1 MDDLASD
8 RVADVCLEL
17 ETLER
22 ELRGDRSAEIEAAR
36 LHLERCEACRE
47 RRRAMARGEA
57 FLDRFASAAEPTP
70 GATSSALRDELRHE
84 FAGYEIVALLD
95 FGGQGAVYRAIERS
109 SGRAVAIK
117 IPFGDPIRSPA
128 KRYRFRREVELTG
141 RLHHPSIVPVLAVC
155 EGRGGRLGCV
165 MELVEGTPFDAW
177 TAARRAEPDGRR
189 AIVAA
194 VAEVADAM
202 AYAHRR
208 AVLHRDL
215 KAGNVLVGDDGRPR
229 ILDFGLAKALDD
241 EAGSFATMTGAFLGT
256 LACAAPELLADGD
269 GPDVRTDVY
278 GLGLLLYVGI
288 AGRLPWAQ
296 DLPMLELSRAVR
308 EQEPQRP
315 SAIEG
320 RNDPAL
326 DAIALTALAKDPS
339 RRYDGAEAFAADLR
353 RWLAGDP
360 VVARF
365 DGRWHLLR
373 TAVRRHRRAI
383 AAVASALAVVG
394 ALGVSS
400 LSARAARQRELLA
413 AAVRDAR
420 IVEAH
425 AVAVERAR
433 AIARDNVAVGEPLL
447 WDALLDPDPAV
458 VEAGLEGA
466 AALAGVPRSPA
477 YWGLWETAL
486 RTPIV
491 ASLPRPLGRSSSF
504 AADGSVIGCDGN
516 AILRWSWRTGEL
528 VELGPTPIP
537 VRDLAS
543 CVRAGPGWMLFLDR
557 ERSSVLVDTASMRRT
572 ELGSGVLRIAPASDL
587 GTAIVRRLGQSAWR
601 IEVFPL
607 AATAPSHVGE
617 VLPWEPYALASDG
630 WFISAMDSVGRVSS
644 WLPESD
650 GSLRPMRIEGSP
662 PPTTRYVWL
671 VARGAP
677 GEVLIA
683 SHGGIFAYRRDG
695 DAMIGEAISARG
707 PFALMRPA
715 DVEGSWSG
723 GRFVGLS
730 DRRHLIVG
738 DARDDPNAMVVEL
751 PLVLTRASLAPD
763 ERHVVV
769 SLEPDDRAAVVDLES
784 DAIRRLDATGGVP
797 FDGSRTIFDLRFV
810 RDSSALLAASVDGSI
825 VVHPVAGGPLR
836 PLLNP
841 QPGAGVTR
849 IVCDGDRLVVGIHD
863 HERDDAPLRIV
874 RDGRAVDTA
883 FVGERWICG
892 VEVGEDAI
900 WVLAGDGGLAR
911 LSRDGSRIEAERR
924 IGLHRDRPG
933 VRRLLRLPQRGL
945 LLVGPA
951 GEGVEVFDERTLEP
965 VGPSLP
971 MRPFYDMA
979 TSPSDPEL
987 LAVGMEDGTIEVGR
1001 IAIGADA
1008 ALRFERV
1015 RRLGSHAG
1023 PVFRLAFHPEG
1034 ELLASV
1040 CGSPERGDL
1049 RLWEVASGRELA
1061 SLDLFAYGGFALAFS
1076 PDGRWLAAGGEAHP
1090 DRMSE
1095 GGQLFLLDI
1104 EAPARA
1110 IAGNLEYHAARIRR
1124 ERGREALL
1132 ERDVRA
1138 WLAPRRV
1145 ARGESSP

>member
-70 GATSSALRDELRHE
+70 EATSSALRDELRHE

-433 AIARDNVAVGEPLL
+433 AIARDNLAIGEPML
-447 WDALLDPDPAV
+447 WDAILDPDPAV
-458 VEAGLEGA
+458 AAAGFEGTAALEGI
-466 AALAGVPRSPA
+466 PCSPA

-486 RTPIV
+486 RMPIV
-491 ASLPRPLGRSSSF
+491 ASLPRSLGRSASF
-504 AADGSVIGCDGN
+504 LDDGSVIGCDGA
-516 AILRWSWRTGEL
+516 AILRWSWRTGA
-528 VELGPTPIP
+528 VEEIGSPPIP
-537 VRDLAS
+537 VRDPVAQ
-543 CVRAGPGWMLFLDR
+543 VRAGPGWMLFLDR
-557 ERSSVLVDTASMRRT
+557 ERSSVFVETESMRAT
-572 ELGSGVLRIAPASDL
+572 DLGAGIRRVAPAPAL
-587 GTAIVRRLGQSAWR
+587 GIVLARQLGPAAWR
-601 IEVFPL
+601 VEIRPFG
-607 AATAPSHVGE
+607 AAEPSHATE
-617 VLPWEPYALASDG
+617 TLDWEPYAVVTDG
-630 WFISAMDSVGRVSS
+630 TFIAAMDGLGRIEG
-644 WLPESD
+644 WLPHAD
-650 GSLRPMRIEGSP
+650 GRLVPMRIQGQP
-662 PPTTRYVWL
+662 PPATRYVWL
-671 VARGAP
+671 VMRGAP
-677 GEVLIA
+677 DEILTA
-683 SHGGIFAYRRDG
+683 SHGGVFGYRREG
-695 DAMIGEAISARG
+695 DLLIGGAAAARG
-707 PFALMRPA
+707 PFSLMRPA
-715 DVEGSWSG
+715 EIEPAPSG

-730 DRRHLIVG
+730 DRRHLLVG
-738 DARDDPNAMVVEL
+738 DARDPAHAMVAEL

-763 ERHVVV
+763 GRHVVL
-769 SLEPDDRAAVVDLES
+769 SLEPDDRAAILDLEA
-784 DAIRRLDATGGVP
+784 DAIRRLDATVGVP
-797 FDGSRTIFDLRFV
+797 SEGSRTIFDLDFTP
-810 RDSSALLAASVDGSI
+810 DSSALRVASVDGS
-825 VVHPVAGGPLR
+825 VSVHRVIDGTSRLLVGPAR
-836 PLLNP
+836 
-841 QPGAGVTR
+841 GAGATR
-849 IVCDGDRLVVGIHD
+849 IACDGEMLLVGLHD
-863 HERDDAPLRIV
+863 LDRDDAPLRIL
-874 RDGRAVDTA
+874 RDGRMEDTA
-883 FVGERWICG
+883 FVAERWICG
-892 VEVGEDAI
+892 VAFGEDAI
-900 WVLAGDGGLAR
+900 WALSGNGRLAR

-924 IGLHRDRPG
+924 VGLHRDRPG
-933 VRRLLRLPQRGL
+933 LRRLLRLPERGL
-945 LLVGPA
+945 LLVGPCGTGIDA
-951 GEGVEVFDERTLEP
+951 LDERTLES
-965 VGPSLP
+965 VGPSIP

-979 TSPSDPEL
+979 AHPSDPDL
-987 LAVGMEDGTIEVGR
+987 LAIGMDDGTIE
-1001 IAIGADA
+1001 
-1008 ALRFERV
+1008 L
-1015 RRLGSHAG
+1015 RRLSRDGDGSVRLDRVHRLSSHAG
-1023 PVFRLAFHPEG
+1023 PVFRLAFHPSG
-1034 ELLASV
+1034 GLLASLG
-1040 CGSPERGDL
+1040 GSPERGDL
-1049 RLWEVASGRELA
+1049 RLWEVSSGRELA
-1061 SLDLFAYGGFALAFS
+1061 SLDLFAHGGFAIAFS
-1076 PDGRWLAAGGEAHP
+1076 PDGRWLAAGGEADP
-1090 DRMSE
+1090 DRMHE
-1095 GGQLFLLDI
+1095 GGQLFLIDL
-1104 EAPARA
+1104 EAPTRA
-1110 IAGNLEYHAARIRR
+1110 ISGNLEYHAARIRR

-1138 WLAPRRV
+1138 WLAPRR
-1145 ARGESSP
+1145 AAAGEPTP